1 MRGIRTRFP
10 SVLGDLRSNRPFC
23 FLLAGRLVTN
33 AGDSLYYIAA
43 MWLVFDLTGSPLYT
57 GIAGLLVRA
66 PSAISFLTGPL
77 VDRWPLRGVLVGT
90 QLVNGLIILIVPIAA
105 WTGHLSVWVILA
117 VLPVVTFVNQF
128 VYPAQNAALP
138 RMVAEENLAKAN
150 SLLSA
155 AYQGAD
161 MVFNA
166 ASGVLIAVIGAVTLF
181 VVDSVTFGLAL
192 VLFAG
197 VTIPATRP
205 IDPESEADATEAESA
220 TGGAGAESER
230 GGPEDTS
237 AEETPADDE
246 GYLDELREGFSY
258 LRGSLIVVLLM
269 GVVVVNFTAGAMLG
283 VLPAFAA
290 TVGGADSYGLLM
302 AAYAGGTLA
311 GTLLASRVDGWPLGL
326 LAVGGNVGTG
336 LLLVVALVV
345 GWFPVTI
352 GLFFLTF
359 VPVGAFNVLFFTM
372 LQTAVD
378 DGLLGRVSSVIT
390 SASTVAIP
398 VGSAVG
404 GAAASVLGSRFVMYW
419 WAVGTVAFGCYV
431 AARRPLRSLP
441 PAPEITAATLRLGD
455 HDAAGAAAGA
465 VGGVDGSTEG
475 GGPPAPAEIDD

>member
-1 MRGIRTRFP
+1 MGRIRDRCPT
-10 SVLGDLRSNRPFC
+10 VLGDLRSNRPFC

-43 MWLVFDLTGSPLYT
+43 MWLVFELTGSPLYT

-90 QLVNGLIILIVPIAA
+90 QLVNGLVILVVPLTA
-105 WTGHLSVWVILA
+105 WLGHLSVWVILS

-181 VVDSVTFGLAL
+181 VVDSITFGVAL

-197 VTIPATRP
+197 VTLPAVGA
-205 IDPESEADATEAESA
+205 IDKESDVASNAESDTASDADAPAAAEDDSPDDA
-220 TGGAGAESER
+220 S
-230 GGPEDTS
+230 
-237 AEETPADDE
+237 ADDR
-246 GYLDELREGFSY
+246 GYLDELREGFAY
-258 LRGSLIVVLLM
+258 LRGSLIVLLLM

-311 GTLLASRVDGWPLGL
+311 GTLLASRIDGWPLGQF
-326 LAVGGNVGTG
+326 AVAGNVGTG

-398 VGSAVG
+398 VGSAAG

-431 AARRPLRSLP
+431 AARPALRSLP
-441 PAPEITAATLRLGD
+441 PAPEITAATLRVGEYD
-455 HDAAGAAAGA
+455 GSGVDESV
-465 VGGVDGSTEG
+465 VGGADRSGEG
-475 GGPPAPAEIDD
+475 GGPAAPAEIDD